1 MDAAQKTERIIEITK
16 GVIMANPTHRHTRSR
31 RDKRRANWK
40 LESPNIMLC
49 PDCQEPKLP
58 HRVCM
63 SCGSYN
69 GKKIIEVI
77 EKEAT

>member
-1 MDAAQKTERIIEITK
+1 MP
-16 GVIMANPTHRHTRSR
+16 NPTSRHSKAR

-40 LESPNIMLC
+40 IQLPGVSVC
-49 PDCQEPKLP
+49 PECREPRLP

-69 GKKIIEVI
+69 GKKILEVV
-77 EKEAT
+77 EKESV

>member
-1 MDAAQKTERIIEITK
+1 MP
-16 GVIMANPTHRHTRSR
+16 NPKSRHTRAR

-40 LESPNIMLC
+40 IQLSGLSEC
-49 PDCQEPKLP
+49 PECKEPKLP

-69 GKKIIEVI
+69 GKKILEVI
-77 EKEAT
+77 EKESV

>member
-1 MDAAQKTERIIEITK
+1 MP
-16 GVIMANPTHRHTRSR
+16 NPTSKHTRSR
-31 RDKRRANWK
+31 RDKRRANWRI
-40 LESPNIMLC
+40 SAPNVTLC

-69 GKKIIEVI
+69 GKKILEVV
-77 EKEAT
+77 EKESV

>member
-1 MDAAQKTERIIEITK
+1 
-16 GVIMANPTHRHTRSR
+16 MANPTSRHTRSR

-40 LESPNIMLC
+40 IKSPELTLC

-63 SCGSYN
+63 SCGTYN
-69 GKKIIEVI
+69 GKTILEVI
-77 EKEAT
+77 EKESA

>member
-1 MDAAQKTERIIEITK
+1 MP
-16 GVIMANPTHRHTRSR
+16 NPTSKHTRSR

-40 LESPNIMLC
+40 ITAPSVSLC

-63 SCGSYN
+63 SCGTYN
-69 GKKIIEVI
+69 GKKIMEVV
-77 EKEAT
+77 EKETA